1 MEKSNKS
8 FSHALSGND
17 MMPDMPPIFDVMV
30 SAAPEQFRGQAALA
44 CLAPLGALG
53 CQLEAE
59 YLDGDM
65 QSPLFQS
72 NVVAPQASGK
82 GKFGRLVERLLSP
95 MERTEEEMRQAV
107 EAYLERR
114 EEYLEVCPKATR
126 QEVAEAVGPMPLCF
140 TRDLGSKVSTTAL
153 MELTSHAHGLAL
165 MMSND
170 EADSMVKSWVNR
182 HTDISDMFRIG
193 WDGGTY
199 KQHMATMS
207 ATFSG
212 KVRLRI
218 CSAICGTPNAFQRM
232 FKDNECGA
240 ASRQLFIHLP
250 DMMFERLP
258 KWRKLSSAEEEALEA
273 RLQELSEVSLEQVEG
288 AWGPDWH
295 VRERHVMDLDYVN
308 ARLEEW
314 LEDQR
319 LTAREQESRTRGTFY
334 RRAAVMGF
342 RAAMLAHYLWGEPAG
357 EAVREKVCRFALW
370 VADKALLGLMQ
381 FTQLEED
388 PATNFYAKN
397 LYDSLG
403 DTFTSDDV
411 APLVSAFGFRSRA
424 TDIVNKWNRS
434 HRAVFTGQTIV
445 TPLGPRK
452 LYRKQRPPMLEAE
465 AVESNQSN
473 GVKAECQEAIA
484 LPKSPKRTEKPES
497 LEKLESLDPLE

>member
-1 MEKSNKS
+1 MKKSDTV
-8 FSHALSGND
+8 FSHALSGSKAL
-17 MMPDMPPIFDVMV
+17 PDMPPIIDMMV

-95 MERTEEEMRQAV
+95 MERTEEEMQQAMS
-107 EAYLERR
+107 AYLARR
-114 EEYLEVCPKATR
+114 AEYLSVCPKAS
-126 QEVAEAVGPMPLCF
+126 EDEIAEAVGKMPLCF
-140 TRDLGSKVSTTAL
+140 TRDLGSKVSTTAM
-153 MELTSHAHGLAL
+153 MELTSHARGLAL

-170 EADSMVKSWVNR
+170 EADSIMKSWVSR

-193 WDGGTY
+193 WDGGKY
-199 KQHMATMS
+199 KQHMASMS

-218 CSAICGTPNAFQRM
+218 CSAFCGTPKAFQRM
-232 FKDNECGA
+232 FKDNESGA

-258 KWRKLSSAEEEALEA
+258 KWRKLTSEEEVMLDSKLQ
-273 RLQELSEVSLEQVEG
+273 RLSDISLAKHEDIY
-288 AWGPDWH
+288 APDWS
-295 VRERHVMDLDYVN
+295 VQERHTMSLDYVN
-308 ARLEEW
+308 ECLEEW
-314 LEDQR
+314 LEAQR
-319 LTAREQESRTRGTFY
+319 ITAKEQESRTRGTFY

-342 RAAMLAHYLWGEPAG
+342 RAALLAHFLWGEPE
-357 EAVREKVCRFALW
+357 EAVLQEKVCRFALW
-370 VADKALLGLMQ
+370 VADMALLGLMQ

-403 DTFTSDDV
+403 ETFTSDDV
-411 APLVSAFGFRSRA
+411 APLASTFGYKSRPA
-424 TDIVNKWNRS
+424 DIVDKWKRS
-434 HRAVFTGQTIV
+434 ERAVFTGQTIS
-445 TPLGPRK
+445 TPLGMRK
-452 LYRKQRPPMLEAE
+452 LYRKQSPARTAPE
-465 AVESNQSN
+465 AVE
-473 GVKAECQEAIA
+473 
-484 LPKSPKRTEKPES
+484 
-497 LEKLESLDPLE
+497 